1 MLFSKCKC
9 CDTQIEV
16 NTIDTML
23 LRAYTIIDRNSKIT
37 QLLNDLNIDKYT
49 VGISQEFS
57 RQKSLSDPH
66 SNFLRDYRCIQ
77 ESQAGIYLGFNENFT
92 VLEVVE
98 ISTEFFSDNHIRGY
112 KAQFNSLSNK
122 QKLDFL
128 QNAFSKYDSKLK
140 DLNYYI
146 KVKYIKDIINTQIV
160 LKLPNDRLSNNAAYA
175 FFPNRDNYPYFTFD
189 INRNKKDGRLNS
201 IRLNLCSTNP
211 IKEPISKWLH
221 QFIITMSPD
230 YAEVFL
236 WFDDAAGGL
245 ESIEEYVDKQSE
257 LAKKI
262 ENWQKIFES
271 SFLNDDTDWIE
282 FDRTGKEIFLELRD
296 KLKKDYIL
304 TYEKSYEEC
313 CGSNGEEG

>member
-23 LRAYTIIDRNSKIT
+23 LRAYTIIDRNSKII

-57 RQKSLSDPH
+57 RQKSLSDPY

-92 VLEVVE
+92 ILEVVE
-98 ISTEFFSDNHIRGY
+98 ISTGFFSDNHIRGY

-122 QKLDFL
+122 QKLEFL

-140 DLNYYI
+140 DLNSYL

-160 LKLPNDRLSNNAAYA
+160 LKLPNDRLSNNAAFA
-175 FFPNRDNYPYFTFD
+175 FFPNSDNYPYFTFD
-189 INRNKKDGRLNS
+189 INNNKNGRLNS
-201 IRLNLCSTNP
+201 IRLNLCSTTP

-221 QFIITMSPD
+221 QFIINMCPD
-230 YAEVFL
+230 YGEVFL
-236 WFDDAAGGL
+236 WFDTAAGGL
-245 ESIEEYVDKQSE
+245 ECIEEYVNKESE

-262 ENWQKIFES
+262 ENWQNIFEC
-271 SFLNDDTDWIE
+271 SFSNNDTDWIE
-282 FDRTGKEIFLELRD
+282 FDKIGKELFLELRD
-296 KLKKDYIL
+296 ILKKDYIL
-304 TYEKSYEEC
+304 TYSKSYEEC
-313 CGSNGEEG
+313 CGSYSEKEG